1 MHGTAATKGSA
12 ARHGGACLSAQTE
25 RLKIPEGG
33 SMAMRKTRL
42 ALIGGALALGVSF
55 GAFAEGPTAKMLA
68 DTCAGCHGTNGNS
81 VGPASPTI
89 AAMDP
94 VVFVE
99 TMESFQNGD
108 TYSTIMGRIAKGYT
122 EEELEKMGEYFHK
135 QEYVPAKQE
144 FDQAMVDEGAKLHD
158 KYCEKCHVEGAK
170 PVPDEEDYYI
180 LAGQWTPYLQFA
192 MSDFQN
198 DRRILPKKMGK
209 KLNAMI
215 EKKGEDS
222 IKALYAFYAA
232 YSDFEGSG
240 SGDDDD
246 VDDDD
251 KDKD

>member
-1 MHGTAATKGSA
+1 
-12 ARHGGACLSAQTE
+12 
-25 RLKIPEGG
+25 
-33 SMAMRKTRL
+33 MAMRKSKL
-42 ALIGGALALGVSF
+42 ALVSGALALGLSS
-55 GAFAEGPTAKMLA
+55 GAFADGPTAKMLA

-99 TMESFQNGD
+99 TMQAFQSGD

-122 EEELEKMGEYFHK
+122 EDELEKMGEYFHK
-135 QEYVPAKQE
+135 QEYAPAKQE

-158 KYCEKCHVEGAK
+158 KYCEKCHIEGGK

-180 LAGQWTPYLQFA
+180 LAGQWTPYLEFA

-215 EKKGEDS
+215 EDKGEDS
-222 IKALYAFYAA
+222 VKALYAFYAA
-232 YSDFEGSG
+232 YSDFESSD

-246 VDDDD
+246 DDD
-251 KDKD
+251 KD

>member
-1 MHGTAATKGSA
+1 
-12 ARHGGACLSAQTE
+12 
-25 RLKIPEGG
+25 
-33 SMAMRKTRL
+33 MAIRKSKL
-42 ALIGGALALGVSF
+42 ALLGGALALGLSS
-55 GAFAEGPTAKMLA
+55 GAFADGPTAKMLA
-68 DTCAGCHGTNGNS
+68 DTCAGCHGTNGSS

-99 TMESFQNGD
+99 TMQAFQSGD

-122 EEELEKMGEYFHK
+122 EEELEQMGEYFHK

-158 KYCEKCHVEGAK
+158 KYCEKCHIEGGK

-180 LAGQWTPYLQFA
+180 LAGQWTPYLEFA

-198 DRRILPKKMGK
+198 ERRELPKKMGK

-215 EKKGEDS
+215 EDKGEDS
-222 IKALYAFYAA
+222 VKALYAFYAA
-232 YSDFEGSG
+232 YSDFKSSG
-240 SGDDDD
+240 TGDDD
-246 VDDDD
+246 DDDD

>member
-1 MHGTAATKGSA
+1 
-12 ARHGGACLSAQTE
+12 
-25 RLKIPEGG
+25 
-33 SMAMRKTRL
+33 MAMRKSKL
-42 ALIGGALALGVSF
+42 ALVSGALALGLSS

-68 DTCAGCHGTNGNS
+68 DTCAGCHGTNGSS
-81 VGPASPTI
+81 VGPASPSI

-94 VVFVE
+94 VVFVD
-99 TMESFQNGD
+99 TMLAFQSGD

-122 EEELEKMGEYFHK
+122 EDELEQMGEFFHK

-158 KYCEKCHVEGAK
+158 KYCEKCHIEGGK

-180 LAGQWTPYLQFA
+180 LAGQWTPYLEFA

-198 DRRILPKKMGK
+198 ERRILPKKMGK

-215 EKKGEDS
+215 EDKGEDS
-222 IKALYAFYAA
+222 VKALYAFYAA
-232 YSDFEGSG
+232 YSDFESSD
-240 SGDDDD
+240 SGDDD
-246 VDDDD
+246 DDDD